1 MEQQKHFFD
10 LKIPLGS
17 LLAAYGAVL
26 ALYGILGDA
35 SLQEKS
41 LGINI
46 NLVWGIVMMITGG
59 LFLGFHFLKRSSEP
73 S

>member
-10 LKIPLGS
+10 LKIPLGT
-17 LLAAYGAVL
+17 LLSAYGAIL

-35 SLQEKS
+35 SLHEKS

-46 NLVWGIVMMITGG
+46 NLIWGIVMLITGG
-59 LFLGFHFLKRSSEP
+59 LFLAFHFLRKR
-73 S
+73 

>member
-17 LLAAYGAVL
+17 LLSAYGVIL
-26 ALYGILGDA
+26 LLYGILGDA
-35 SLQEKS
+35 SLHEKS

-46 NLVWGIVMMITGG
+46 NLIWGIVLVITGG
-59 LFLGFHFLKRSSEP
+59 MFLGFHFLKRR
-73 S
+73 

>member
-17 LLAAYGAVL
+17 LLCAYGVIL
-26 ALYGILGDA
+26 GLYGILGDA
-35 SLQEKS
+35 SLHEKS

-46 NLVWGIVMMITGG
+46 NLIWGIVMLLAGG
-59 LFLGFHFLKRSSEP
+59 LFLGSHFLKRST
-73 S
+73 

>member
-17 LLAAYGAVL
+17 LLSAYGAIL
-26 ALYGILGDA
+26 ILYGILGDA
-35 SLQEKS
+35 SLHIKS

-46 NLVWGIVMMITGG
+46 NLTWGIVMLIIGG
-59 LFLGFHFLKRSSEP
+59 LFLGFHFLRRR
-73 S
+73 

>member
-10 LKIPLGS
+10 LKIPLGT
-17 LLAAYGAVL
+17 LLAVYGIIL
-26 ALYGILGDA
+26 ILYGFLGNS
-35 SLQEKS
+35 SLHEKS

-46 NLVWGIVMMITGG
+46 NLIWGVVMVLAGG
-59 LFLGFHFLKRSSEP
+59 LFLGFHFLKRP